1 MINSIIEVKC
11 RHCNRLTKIDVN
23 SITQLQDRI
32 KELEKELSESKE
44 NGSSDLSELMG
55 MFGMK

>member
-1 MINSIIEVKC
+1 MVNSIIEVKC
-11 RHCNRLTKIDVN
+11 KHCNKLTKIDVK
-23 SITQLQDRI
+23 SITQLQSRI
-32 KELEKELSESKE
+32 RELEKELSESKE